1 MLRLPG
7 IASSLV
13 PAVLVVVPLAGGCQK
28 QVAASGDPQ
37 APYEEDR
44 TTVIGTDGSGTEVRG
59 STDAPL
65 QDGDCVLVGD
75 QCVVIEETGTY
86 CEGAGEGGP
95 ADAIVVDGEVVETI
109 CYPPPKEGAPEVTVD
124 ADQDGDLDIPQNAN
138 NTTVV
143 FDEATDGKN
152 IEGNITIDGN
162 NVGVFGN
169 GPENTII
176 DGDVT
181 LDGNNVRLRGL
192 TITGDLLMPKNNT
205 AAVLVR
211 VLGNVVIEG
220 NNNVLAASDIYGDL
234 NVTQNNVTLVQNRV
248 QGDFNA
254 AGGNPECTANRAF
267 SDANQD
273 QQIQD
278 SELGD
283 ALACGE

>member
-1 MLRLPG
+1 MRRLH
-7 IASSLV
+7 
-13 PAVLVVVPLAGGCQK
+13 LVVVPAAVLASAFVATGCQR
-28 QVAASGDPQ
+28 QVAASGAPQ
-37 APYEEDR
+37 NPYDEER
-44 TTVIGTDGSGTEVRG
+44 TTVIGTDGAGAEVRG

-65 QDGDCVLVGD
+65 QDGDCVLVGNE
-75 QCVVIEETGTY
+75 CVVVDGTGTY
-86 CEGAGEGGP
+86 CEGGGGAGGP

-138 NTTVV
+138 NTTVI
-143 FDEATDGKN
+143 FDEETDGTA
-152 IEGNITIDGN
+152 IQGNITIDGN
-162 NVGVFGN
+162 NVGVYGN
-169 GPENTII
+169 GPENTVI

-205 AAVLVR
+205 AAVLVV

-220 NNNVLAASDIYGDL
+220 NNNVLAASDVYGDL

-273 QQIQD
+273 QSIQD